1 MTRTPSALSIMFVG
15 KTTAES
21 FQVRQ
26 PTTLTAVYQVGL
38 DQNTQ
43 VLIFDICQRSSLLED
58 LEDMKETFLS
68 ATSLSVMMGTTTKML
83 SWFAGSFSNKQPI
96 SRCKNAILCLHQMVQ
111 AECDISSRDFSVSR
125 LFSIF

>member
-1 MTRTPSALSIMFVG
+1 MTTAHAAVPARTSRATVTTTTSALSIMFVG

-38 DQNTQ
+38 NQDTE
-43 VLIFDICQRSSLLED
+43 VLIFDICQRSSWLVD

-68 ATSLSVMMGTTTKML
+68 ATSLSAMMGTMIKIL
-83 SWFAGSFSNKQPI
+83 S
-96 SRCKNAILCLHQMVQ
+96 
-111 AECDISSRDFSVSR
+111 
-125 LFSIF
+125 